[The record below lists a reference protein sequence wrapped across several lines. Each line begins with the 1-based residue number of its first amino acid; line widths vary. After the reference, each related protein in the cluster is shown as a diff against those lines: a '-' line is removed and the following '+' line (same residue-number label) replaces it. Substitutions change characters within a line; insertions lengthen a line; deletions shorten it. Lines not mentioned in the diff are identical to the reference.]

1 MGQEVVR
8 LKTDNDKKD
17 EEKMLL
23 QQELLEMNTKIEN
36 MQLEINLMKT
46 ELKNKDIELLEAL
59 TDKNQEIFSL
69 KQEKC
74 QPEGEAKNQTFFNN
88 ELQKHSLGA
97 VISAES
103 DDDTKKT

>member
-46 ELKNKDIELLEAL
+46 DLKNKDIELLEAL
-59 TDKNQEIFSL
+59 TDKNQEIFTL

-74 QPEGEAKNQTFFNN
+74 QPERDVKNQTLFNN
-88 ELQKHSLGA
+88 EIQKYSLGA